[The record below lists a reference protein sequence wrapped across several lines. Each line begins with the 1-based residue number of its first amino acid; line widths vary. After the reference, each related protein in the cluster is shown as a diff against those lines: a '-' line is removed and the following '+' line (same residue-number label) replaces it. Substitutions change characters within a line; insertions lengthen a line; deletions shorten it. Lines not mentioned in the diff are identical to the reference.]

1 MGGPVV
7 AGGQFDIIPVEPG
20 CPWYSWT
27 RPNVHWCEE
36 NLCAWITAPAN
47 TWSNVPYMIFGL
59 LMIREARKMKSNTLM
74 LFGPASIITGVSSFA
89 FHASYTYAGQIFDY
103 FGMFC
108 FVYLAIVVNCR
119 RLGQVGRVGQNRMFW
134 TLVIVSTVLV
144 PILGA
149 FNFPYQLLVFGLVIF
164 TLFQEGVLRYR
175 SGRKGSHAIANYSK
189 LLLGLAFL
197 ISGVTCSM
205 LDATR
210 IWCDPKNHLYNGHSL
225 WHFLTSFGLYFF
237 FQFYKQFAWDKG
249 MSGLPVVVG
258 SED

>member
-7 AGGQFDIIPVEPG
+7 ASGQFDIIPVELG

-47 TWSNVPYMIFGL
+47 TWSNVPYIIFGL
-59 LMIREARKMKSNTLM
+59 VMMREARKMKSKTLM

-89 FHASYTYAGQIFDY
+89 FHASYTYAAQIFDY

-108 FVYLAIVVNCR
+108 FVYLAVVVNCR
-119 RLGQVGRVGQNRMFW
+119 RLRQVGREGQNKMFW
-134 TLVIVSTVLV
+134 TLVVVSTVLV

-164 TLFQEGVLRYR
+164 TLVQEGILRYR

-210 IWCDPKNHLYNGHSL
+210 IWCGEYQVGFYYPNFNFRLMISIRSSL
-225 WHFLTSFGLYFF
+225 RSPLRSSLSVW
-237 FQFYKQFAWDKG
+237 
-249 MSGLPVVVG
+249 
-258 SED
+258 